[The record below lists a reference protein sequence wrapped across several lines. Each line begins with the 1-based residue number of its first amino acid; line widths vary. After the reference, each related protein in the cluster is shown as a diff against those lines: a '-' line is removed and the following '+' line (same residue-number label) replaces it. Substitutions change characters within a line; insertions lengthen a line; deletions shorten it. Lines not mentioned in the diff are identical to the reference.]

1 MNERFDPSDKRPVNP
16 QARPAE
22 QTGQRVDPL
31 TAAPVGDPLA
41 TQRLPE
47 DAQPRSSRSMWPI
60 LIILLAGLVL
70 ALLVWMPSDGVDEQT
85 NDAATQ
91 PGTEQT
97 TTPPVDNATPPADTA
112 TPPADTATP
121 PADTATPPA
130 DTATP
135 PADNSATPATPD
147 TSATPDAA
155 PATPDTQTPATGTD
169 TQTPTDGTAPQN

>member
-16 QARPAE
+16 QIRPAE

-31 TAAPVGDPLA
+31 TAAPVDDPLA
-41 TQRLPE
+41 TSRRPE
-47 DAQPRSSRSMWPI
+47 DIQPRSSRSMWPV
-60 LIILLAGLVL
+60 LIIVLAGLVL

-91 PGTEQT
+91 PGTTEQT

-121 PADTATPPA
+121 PAD
-130 DTATP
+130 
-135 PADNSATPATPD
+135 NSATPDATAPAAP
-147 TSATPDAA
+147 ATPDAA
-155 PATPDTQTPATGTD
+155 PATPDAQTPATGTD
-169 TQTPTDGTAPQN
+169 TQPPADSTAPQN